1 MYILK
6 KCQYECEIFYFMSSI
21 VQNSWLQNIQ
31 LELENCAACDDA
43 VEEVVLLIGAT
54 SRSPQEVYRIIVPP
68 VSCIIP
74 DQKQNEGRISLNL
87 IRYIR
92 NMF

>member
-1 MYILK
+1 
-6 KCQYECEIFYFMSSI
+6 
-21 VQNSWLQNIQ
+21 V
-31 LELENCAACDDA
+31 

-68 VSCIIP
+68 VSFVIP
-74 DQKQNEGRISLNL
+74 AQKHNEGRISLNL
-87 IRYIR
+87 IEYIR

>member
-1 MYILK
+1 
-6 KCQYECEIFYFMSSI
+6 
-21 VQNSWLQNIQ
+21 LQNIH
-31 LELENCAACDDA
+31 LELQNCAEGGDV

-68 VSCIIP
+68 VSFVIP
-74 DQKQNEGRISLNL
+74 AQKQSEGRISLNL

-92 NMF
+92 NLVLIPYIPVVTYM

>member
-1 MYILK
+1 
-6 KCQYECEIFYFMSSI
+6 
-21 VQNSWLQNIQ
+21 LQNIH
-31 LELENCAACDDA
+31 LELQNSAEGGDV

-68 VSCIIP
+68 VSFVIP
-74 DQKQNEGRISLNL
+74 AQKQGEGRISLNL
-87 IRYIR
+87 IRYKR

>member
-1 MYILK
+1 M
-6 KCQYECEIFYFMSSI
+6 
-21 VQNSWLQNIQ
+21 
-31 LELENCAACDDA
+31 

-68 VSCIIP
+68 VSFVIP
-74 DQKQNEGRISLNL
+74 AQKHNEGRISLNL
-87 IRYIR
+87 IEYIR